1 MANYWRKRSFA
12 EQSTEPD
19 ALAKRGLVYLMSEFF
34 TLPGSGSVYFAMNT
48 NGKEV
53 EFQFYDI
60 TSALGLVRGSLIEA
74 PASVTQFNYITPR
87 NLNRKFADDASAS
100 LSAASAVSGGTV
112 IATELVGNS
121 SKAGG
126 DVSSRK
132 VHTLRDDT
140 IYVMQFVNVDNQETA
155 CHMNLGWSENDPAHY
170 RLITQIAA
178 GE

>member
-1 MANYWRKRSFA
+1 MANYWRKRAYA
-12 EQSTEPD
+12 EQSTDPD
-19 ALAKRGLVYLMSEFF
+19 GLAKRGLVYLMSEFF
-34 TLPGSGSVYFAMNT
+34 TLPASGSVYFAMNT

-60 TSALGLVRGSLIEA
+60 STALSLVRASLIES

-87 NLNRKFADDASAS
+87 NLNRKYADDASTS

-132 VHTLRDDT
+132 IHTLRDSAT
-140 IYVMQFVNVDNQETA
+140 YVMRFVNVDNQATT
-155 CHMNLGWSENDPAHY
+155 CHMNLGWSESDPVPY
-170 RLITQIAA
+170 RLITEIAA